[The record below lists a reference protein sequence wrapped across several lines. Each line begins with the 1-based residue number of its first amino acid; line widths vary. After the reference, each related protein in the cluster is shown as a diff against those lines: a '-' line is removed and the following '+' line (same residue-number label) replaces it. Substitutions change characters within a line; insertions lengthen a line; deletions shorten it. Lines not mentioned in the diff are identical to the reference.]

1 MDENTK
7 HRRQLWRQCAFILGL
22 SGLTLLW
29 YSSAVWLAPLINVIT
44 CFLMPS
50 VTGTCQ
56 AVANGEV
63 VDDVTPM
70 ALYMSVVISCVG
82 ARIAS
87 DMASLWRMPKRDP
100 EPPALAALPPYKVL
114 AHVLVYHASYISLFA
129 LVGNLLPQFPYWLTQ
144 LFGTPESVFLGG
156 VSAPSEIISAGAVF
170 LHVQAIV
177 LLLVA
182 IRVTRVIR
190 NQLTEYPYT
199 MLCVPADEVAIH
211 CKRTRL

>member
-7 HRRQLWRQCAFILGL
+7 HRRQLWRQCAFILGI

-29 YSSAVWLAPLINVIT
+29 YSSAVWLAPLVNVIT

-50 VTGTCQ
+50 VASTCQ
-56 AVANGEV
+56 AVASGEV
-63 VDDVTPM
+63 VGDVTPM
-70 ALYMSVVISCVG
+70 TLYMSVVISCIG
-82 ARIAS
+82 ARMAS

-100 EPPALAALPPYKVL
+100 EPPGMAALPPYKVL

-129 LVGNLLPQFPYWLTQ
+129 LVGSLLPQLPYWLTH
-144 LFGTPESVFLGG
+144 LFGTSESIFLGR
-156 VSAPSEIISAGAVF
+156 VTAPDEIFSAGAVF
-170 LHVQAIV
+170 LYMQAIV

-199 MLCVPADEVAIH
+199 MFFVPVDGITIRR
-211 CKRTRL
+211 KNTRL